1 MFVMKPSCNT
11 LPTRP
16 LNNLLDVGSVV
27 ILDCRYV
34 NGYGLWKGLFA
45 LDRVECGRFLDNVSC
60 MRVSL

>member
-16 LNNLLDVGSVV
+16 LNNLLDLGSVV

-45 LDRVECGRFLDNVSC
+45 
-60 MRVSL
+60 